1 MLTVL
6 RSLLQSWLRN
16 AAKAKVGQAVVQA
29 AAAQSPAEEPKPCHL
44 GIVFA
49 LGIESGCFEDLLSG
63 VVTIRGKDFVV
74 HQGGLKGRRVVTILS
89 GAGSRNA
96 ARAAEALIDGHRPL
110 RVISAPAHYENW
122 IATVEFHTRLL
133 EPVRAEDLTA
143 VGSIIRVGRRIA
155 TARAEIHSG
164 SGTLVATGTGSFT
177 ATGVPIQ

>member
-1 MLTVL
+1 MLDDPAQ
-6 RSLLQSWLRN
+6 LQSRAGRLEEMYRS
-16 AAKAKVGQAVVQA
+16 ARIGHHLGMVLHFDGELHAVVDL
-29 AAAQSPAEEPKPCHL
+29 PYGPHL
-44 GIVFA
+44 DHALDGIH
-49 LGIESGCFEDLLSG
+49 GG
-63 VVTIRGKDFVV
+63 VLAT
-74 HQGGLKGRRVVTILS
+74 
-89 GAGSRNA
+89 
-96 ARAAEALIDGHRPL
+96 LIDTASWFTAA
-110 RVISAPAHYENW
+110 VHYENW